1 MHNCVAIIVAA
12 GRGHRMGSSDNGPKQ
27 YRKLGSQAVLNR
39 TISRFVNHHEVDLVL
54 PVIHADDLD
63 LFNNSVLPHAKLMDP
78 VAGGATRQKSGF
90 CGLRA
95 LETLEPNTVLIHDG
109 VRPFTEV
116 GTISDVI
123 NSIEPG
129 ICALPAHPIS
139 DTLKH
144 VDEQGFIDGT
154 VSRASLFGAQ
164 TPQGFVYKEILAAH
178 RLADGDEDT
187 EYTDDA
193 QIAEAAGLKV
203 RIVPSPATNTKI
215 TTQEDLEAANMR
227 YQTAD
232 TRTGIGY
239 DVHRLVAGNIVTLC
253 GVEIP
258 HTHSLDGHSDADV
271 GLHALTDALL
281 GTIADGDIGS
291 HFPPS
296 DKEWKN
302 ASSDRFLKHAV
313 NLVRENDG
321 TITHLDITLIC
332 EAPKIGPH
340 RDEMRSTVS
349 EITGVNFSRVS
360 VKATTNERIGF
371 IGRQE
376 GIAAMATVTV
386 SFGTMDMEELNGN

>member
-1 MHNCVAIIVAA
+1 MQKCVAIIVAA
-12 GRGHRMGSSDNGPKQ
+12 GRGHRMGSSDEGPKQ

-39 TISRFVNHHEVDLVL
+39 TISQFINHKDVDLVL
-54 PVIHADDLD
+54 PVIHADDLE
-63 LFNNSVLPHAKLMDP
+63 LFNSSVLPHKKLMDP
-78 VAGGATRQKSGF
+78 VIGAATRQASGF
-90 CGLRA
+90 CGLKA
-95 LETLEPNTVLIHDG
+95 LEKLAPGIVLIHDG
-109 VRPFTEV
+109 VRPFVAAE
-116 GTISDVI
+116 TISDVI
-123 NSIEPG
+123 NSTEPG
-129 ICALPAHPIS
+129 ICTLPAHPVS

-154 VSRASLFGAQ
+154 VSRDSLFSAQ
-164 TPQGFVYKEILAAH
+164 TPQGFVYEEILAAH
-178 RLADGDEDT
+178 RQADGDEDT

-193 QIAEAAGLKV
+193 QIAEAVGLKV

-215 TTQEDLEAANMR
+215 TTQEDLEAASLR
-227 YQTAD
+227 YQAAD

-239 DVHRLVAGNIVTLC
+239 DVHRLVNGNSVTLC

-271 GLHALTDALL
+271 GLHSLTDALL

-296 DKEWKN
+296 DDVWKD
-302 ASSDRFLKHAV
+302 ASSDRFLEHAIS
-313 NLVRENDG
+313 LVRGRGG
-321 TITHLDITLIC
+321 TITHLDVTLIC

-340 RDEMRSTVS
+340 RDEMRKTIS
-349 EITGVNFSRVS
+349 EITGVNVSRVS

-376 GIAAMATVTV
+376 GIAAMATATV
-386 SFGTMDMEELNGN
+386 SFGAMELEE